1 MTNQDFPVQNL
12 FQKAKVFFKKNGRL
26 FSSFQIQITIF
37 TTNKC
42 EKSPSSIQC
51 WNSNPWPSEHESPP
65 VTTRPGLPPTGSI
78 TLFAN
83 LTQMLRKMQ
92 FKCYFCLS
100 CLVMQIRTVSLFFS
114 VEQQRKAVQKVFN
127 FSSTLLTSF
136 S

>member
-51 WNSNPWPSEHESPP
+51 
-65 VTTRPGLPPTGSI
+65 
-78 TLFAN
+78 
-83 LTQMLRKMQ
+83 
-92 FKCYFCLS
+92 
-100 CLVMQIRTVSLFFS
+100 
-114 VEQQRKAVQKVFN
+114 
-127 FSSTLLTSF
+127 
-136 S
+136 